1 MPLVSRP
8 FSINT
13 YCLSKVWFR
22 TSSVDLRAGD
32 ITAITSKI
40 KSYCYQDLYQKP
52 SEVLLFRRVE
62 EGGLGLHHIQSKAMA
77 NLISTFLQTAC
88 SKRFQQSLFHTWL
101 YNYHVEGQTDLPD
114 PGFTPYYD
122 KKFFNIIREVKED
135 TPLNPA
141 HMTVKEWYRL
151 LLEKNKTMR
160 QVDQGRME
168 LVPCKVEEKEPLV
181 FWGESYRISRL
192 HGLSSDSKSF
202 LFKMIHT
209 LLPSKERIHRLLHHS
224 VGATLVN
231 MRHTCISSLC
241 VRRTTWQLKLYSDV
255 YKLTTEI

>member
-1 MPLVSRP
+1 ML
-8 FSINT
+8 
-13 YCLSKVWFR
+13 
-22 TSSVDLRAGD
+22 
-32 ITAITSKI
+32 
-40 KSYCYQDLYQKP
+40 
-52 SEVLLFRRVE
+52 
-62 EGGLGLHHIQSKAMA
+62 
-77 NLISTFLQTAC
+77 
-88 SKRFQQSLFHTWL
+88 SLFHTWL

-241 VRRTTWQLKLYSDV
+241 VQKTTWQLKLYSDV